1 MTKSSS
7 DAKRSN
13 QAGNR
18 KTTEKR
24 SSQQQG
30 ASRKRKVEPDRL
42 YDDFFDEQAAIA
54 RNHASKLKSEKGE
67 GKAAVQSKS
76 GKSSGSVASNNAAKG
91 NKVAS
96 SNKSGNSK
104 PAKKKPRKSKRKRGP
119 LARIMQWFIAAA
131 CLVLCWC
138 LFAYYMIVF
147 NEQQPLMKADAG
159 IILGAALWNDQ
170 PSPALKER
178 LNYAIKLYEENYVDY
193 LILSGGKPENRRGLT
208 EAEGMKAYLLEAGVP
223 EDRLLLESHSRD
235 TYENLLY
242 SKRVADKYGIHS
254 VMIITHH
261 YHTKRAE
268 DIARYVDF
276 KYVQTAGFDT
286 EVLNESYHYTREMLA
301 YTKWQL
307 NKLFIPLGMMI

>member
-1 MTKSSS
+1 MKS
-7 DAKRSN
+7 D
-13 QAGNR
+13 
-18 KTTEKR
+18 
-24 SSQQQG
+24 
-30 ASRKRKVEPDRL
+30 
-42 YDDFFDEQAAIA
+42 
-54 RNHASKLKSEKGE
+54 
-67 GKAAVQSKS
+67 GKAAV
-76 GKSSGSVASNNAAKG
+76 SNNAA
-91 NKVAS
+91 S
-96 SNKSGNSK
+96 SK
-104 PAKKKPRKSKRKRGP
+104 PSAKQYQSSKKKRRKNTSKRGP
-119 LARIMQWFIAAA
+119 FARIMRLFIIGT
-131 CLVLCWC
+131 CIVLSWC

-147 NEQQPLMKADAG
+147 NDQKPLIKADAG

-178 LNYAIKLYEENYVDY
+178 LNYAIKLYEEGYVNY

-208 EAEGMKAYLLEAGVP
+208 EAEGMKAYLLNAGIP
-223 EDRLLLESHSRD
+223 DDRLLLEGHSRD
-235 TYENLLY
+235 TYENLMY
-242 SKRVADKYGIHS
+242 SKRVADKNGLNS

-307 NKLFIPLGMMI
+307 NKLLISLGITM